1 MEVHPLLKPRANKVS
16 TRAVDGDTAARIRD
30 AKGFIFDMDG
40 TLVLGDKESG
50 GHVAL
55 PGAVE
60 VIARL
65 RERGTPFRVF
75 TNGSAK
81 PPPLLAASLRRAGF
95 DVRDEEMMTPTSVAA
110 DWLFKQGHKR
120 VRVLGDPDVDL
131 PIRDKG
137 IEVVAPDAPGEGV
150 TAVYSA
156 WFRGFTFLALE
167 AACRDIWAG
176 AKLVSASHVPF
187 FASKE
192 GRAIGSSFAIN
203 VMLTSLTG
211 QKAKVLGKPSREA
224 FRLAVADMGLK
235 PRDGTG
241 VVVVGDDPALEI
253 RMANVV
259 GAVSVAVASGLY
271 TLDALNALP
280 ERERPLLALEG
291 AGGLA
296 ELL

>member
-1 MEVHPLLKPRANKVS
+1 VS
-16 TRAVDGDTAARIRD
+16 PDVTDRIRG
-30 AKGFIFDMDG
+30 ARGFIFDMDG

-60 VIARL
+60 TIAAL
-65 RERGTPFRVF
+65 RRKGTPFRVF

-95 DVRDEEMMTPTSVAA
+95 DVQDAEMMTPTSVAA
-110 DWLFKQGHKR
+110 DWLAKQGHKR

-137 IEVVAPDAPGEGV
+137 IEVVVPEAPADGV

-156 WFRGFTFLALE
+156 WFRGFTFPALE

-224 FRLAVADMGLK
+224 FRYAVADMGLR
-235 PRDGTG
+235 PRDSAE
-241 VVVVGDDPALEI
+241 VVVVGDDPALEM
-253 RMANVV
+253 RMANTA

-280 ERERPLLALEG
+280 ARDRPLLALEG
-291 AGGLA
+291 VGGLG
-296 ELL
+296 EVI